1 MGTNLILSPKGQ
13 GEYSMV
19 GARLRGI
26 KSTMISESQL
36 KVCMVKSKLIE
47 PQPYSGDMVPSV
59 ESGLKRHHENYARP
73 TKGGVEFKNHKA
85 YPVFSSLLA
94 IARQRANGEPNH
106 TASSANKNLGYP
118 KQANAC
124 RGTESP
130 YYSKSYRNGLRQSSS
145 WRNRHGYK
153 LLVTGTKAPLIG
165 RKGDSDPT
173 DQELKEFNQC

>member
-73 TKGGVEFKNHKA
+73 TESGSNSTRVKRIQCSHH
-85 YPVFSSLLA
+85 YLL
-94 IARQRANGEPNH
+94 
-106 TASSANKNLGYP
+106 
-118 KQANAC
+118 
-124 RGTESP
+124 
-130 YYSKSYRNGLRQSSS
+130 
-145 WRNRHGYK
+145 
-153 LLVTGTKAPLIG
+153 
-165 RKGDSDPT
+165 
-173 DQELKEFNQC
+173 